1 MVLLD
6 IPLNLLLQ
14 AIALFFLA
22 YSTILS
28 SYNFFFKNKP
38 KIRVFFDFGF
48 PAGRFAGSPCYVL
61 TATNIGNV
69 PTTLNGLN
77 ILVPGKSR
85 GDALKLSLPRYL
97 LILLLKIR
105 LLRPEGGI
113 QVPVLVG
120 IPHESD
126 VTFPY
131 TIEPGKTC
139 NVWVP
144 AEELA
149 LLLTD
154 KNRGLRD
161 LITLSGLRLED
172 SVYSGAIKV
181 KCEYT
186 DVAKRSYK
194 SRCYN
199 IDLDKWMRLSSKGR
213 AEKPPS

>member
-6 IPLNLLLQ
+6 VPLNLLLQ

-48 PAGRFAGSPCYVL
+48 PAGRFAGSPCYIL

-69 PTTLNGLN
+69 TTTLSGLN

-120 IPHESD
+120 ILHDSD

-139 NVWVP
+139 NVWIL

-154 KNRGLRD
+154 KNRGRD
-161 LITLSGLRLED
+161 LITLLGARLED
-172 SVYSGAIKV
+172 SVYGGAIKV
-181 KCEYT
+181 KGEYI
-186 DVAKRSYK
+186 DGAKRSYK
-194 SRCYN
+194 SRWYS
-199 IDLDKWMRLSSKGR
+199 IDLDKWMRIYSKRR
-213 AEKPPS
+213 AKKPTP